1 MTNND
6 LLKKQILY
14 RASHRGSKEMDLLL
28 TNFVNKYINTFD
40 SLQLNDLDQL
50 LLIDDETIY
59 NWYFKKKGSD
69 QIVSN
74 KVSKMLSGFILSDN
88 M

>member
-1 MTNND
+1 
-6 LLKKQILY
+6 
-14 RASHRGSKEMDLLL
+14 MDLLL

-40 SLQLNDLDQL
+40 SLQLKDLDQL

-59 NWYFKKKGSD
+59 NWYFIKKSQSD